1 MAPEDK
7 ERIKREAIKQA
18 MKSQGPDTNK
28 KEGDPYLADYD
39 DDNGGMDDWDNTEQ
53 YSKYM
58 MKITEQAEEH
68 HSTKPKQPKLDKKK
82 IEKDKE

>member
-18 MKSQGPDTNK
+18 MKSQGTENNK
-28 KEGDPYLADYD
+28 KEGEPYLADYD

-58 MKITEQAEEH
+58 TKITE
-68 HSTKPKQPKLDKKK
+68 
-82 IEKDKE
+82 